1 MARQRTHNLHRV
13 RVFQCARRR
22 CPVVQIRD
30 HDIAAD
36 SLELIGLRNAMNHG
50 AHVSPGTS
58 QRGYA
63 HFADIAAGSKNHEH
77 QVLLTG
83 SS

>member
-1 MARQRTHNLHRV
+1 
-13 RVFQCARRR
+13 
-22 CPVVQIRD
+22 
-30 HDIAAD
+30 
-36 SLELIGLRNAMNHG
+36 MNHG
-50 AHVSPGTS
+50 AHFAAGAS

-77 QVLLTG
+77 EVLLTG